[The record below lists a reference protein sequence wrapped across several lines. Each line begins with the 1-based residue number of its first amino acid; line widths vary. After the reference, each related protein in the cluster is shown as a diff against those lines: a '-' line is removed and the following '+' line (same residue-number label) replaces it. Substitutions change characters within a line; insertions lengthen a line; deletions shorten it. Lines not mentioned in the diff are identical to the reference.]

1 MLVAFAAIMLA
12 TLLAALDQTIVA
24 TALPQIAADLK
35 GFEHLSWVVTA
46 YLLASTV
53 TVPLY
58 GKLSDLYGRRRL
70 FVVSIS
76 LFLAGSALCGFAQDM
91 TQLIAFRALQGL
103 GAGGLLPLSQAA
115 IADLFSPRERGRY
128 QGYIGSVWATAA
140 VAGPAARRHA
150 HRHRL
155 LALDLLDQPPAGRL
169 RARGR
174 DAHDAPRRPHARAPD
189 RLAGSGRAERRRL
202 VRSCS
207 PARGRGP
214 TSPGRPHRCSRA
226 FAIGA
231 LSIVVFLVVE
241 RRAPEPLLPLTLFR
255 GRTFAVST
263 SAALAIGA
271 VLFGV
276 TIYVPVYMQGVLGA
290 SATSSGVVLIPLT
303 FGWVAASFTSGQLIS
318 KTGRYRVYPL
328 LGSSLVLAG
337 CLLLTLLDADTS
349 RRRSASAYLVVIGVG
364 MGCMFQTF
372 VIATQNRVDPGD
384 LGVAT
389 AAIQFFRSMGG
400 SLAVAIL
407 GALLIAR
414 LPIEH
419 RPEPAHLRRRAGPR
433 RRPRGA
439 QRRHA
444 RRLRRVRPA
453 RGRDPRA
460 GVPAAGAR
468 VAHQAPLRRSCT
480 FRCPIVGEEM
490 RTLAGCLSG
499 RRRRRA
505 RFPSG
510 LPRRNPPKRRPRRRP
525 AAPWASARS
534 SRCSRERA
542 TPRSPRCW

>member
-1 MLVAFAAIMLA
+1 MATERSQRQVLVAFAAIMLA

-76 LFLAGSALCGFAQDM
+76 LFLVGSALCGFAQDM

-140 VAGPAARRHA
+140 VAGPLLGGTLTDTVSWRWIFWINLPLAAFALVVVMRTMRPGGRTREHQIDWLGA
-150 HRHRL
+150 GVLSVGVSAIL
-155 LALDLLDQPPAGRL
+155 LACAWAGTDF
-169 RARGR
+169 AW
-174 DAHDAPRRPHARAPD
+174 
-189 RLAGSGRAERRRL
+189 
-202 VRSCS
+202 
-207 PARGRGP
+207 
-214 TSPGRPHRCSRA
+214 TSPQVLCA

-231 LSIVVFLVVE
+231 VSIVVFLVVE

-255 GRTFAVST
+255 SRTFAVST

-271 VLFGV
+271 VLFGI

-337 CLLLTLLDADTS
+337 CLLLTLLDVDTS
-349 RRRSASAYLVVIGVG
+349 QALASAYLVVIGVG

-372 VIATQNRVDPGD
+372 VIATQNRVDPAD

-414 LPIEH
+414 LPANIDPNRLTSGAGQVPDAAREALNDATHAVFVAIVPLAAIVLLLAFLLPEH
-419 RPEPAHLRRRAGPR
+419 
-433 RRPRGA
+433 
-439 QRRHA
+439 
-444 RRLRRVRPA
+444 
-453 RGRDPRA
+453 
-460 GVPAAGAR
+460 
-468 VAHQAPLRRSCT
+468 PLRT
-480 FRCPIVGEEM
+480 
-490 RTLAGCLSG
+490 
-499 RRRRRA
+499 
-505 RFPSG
+505 
-510 LPRRNPPKRRPRRRP
+510 KRP
-525 AAPWASARS
+525 
-534 SRCSRERA
+534 
-542 TPRSPRCW
+542 